1 MQPQTILFS
10 SSGSYA
16 VAEGLY
22 ENLKE
27 RHNVTLWKQFF
38 GENRTTPLWTFLKK
52 LFHYDY
58 AILVLAN
65 DSLVYDT
72 VTQGQQAWIPKD
84 NVIFELGA
92 TMARLG
98 PQKTILLVP
107 HEPEVHLPGYFD
119 DVRPLLF
126 TYTNQEQFSEEEKIQ
141 ATAAAADG
149 ISALLDT
156 VTYETFHSELPAQ
169 GLAHAYLNNFFL
181 PVRNSGIAQELVIN
195 GIPLSWTPA
204 AGIIFTIIVP
214 GEIMGRQRANDYFE
228 QLAGCYKISFKTND
242 GRDIGVYA
250 LPRKKESDPHGYAN
264 RASSQKAPALDKW
277 AAPAYSLRPA
287 LTPQGNLPCRNRP
300 PPLAAPTR
308 SRLTLIP
315 TTSAPGAF
323 TCSRSIASPLTWA
336 AWPAGSRP

>member
-1 MQPQTILFS
+1 MEPQTIIFS

-22 ENLKE
+22 ANLQD
-27 RHNVTLWKQFF
+27 RHPVTLWKQFF
-38 GENRTTPLWTFLKK
+38 GENTTTPLWTFFKK

-65 DSLVYDT
+65 DSIIYDT
-72 VTQGQQAWIPKD
+72 VNQGQQAWIPKD

-98 PQKTILLVP
+98 PQKTILLIP

-126 TYTNQEQFSEEEKIQ
+126 TYTNRDKFSEDEKIQ

-149 ISALLDT
+149 ISAILDR
-156 VTYETFHSELPAQ
+156 VNYETFHSELPAQ

-181 PVRNSGIAQELVIN
+181 PVRNSGIAQDLSIN
-195 GIPLSWTPA
+195 DVTIPWSPQ

-214 GEIMGRQRANDYFE
+214 GEIMGRQKANRYFE
-228 QLAGCYKISFKTND
+228 QLAGCYRTSFKTND
-242 GRDIGVYA
+242 GRDMGVYA
-250 LPRKKESDPHGYAN
+250 LPRKKETDPLHI
-264 RASSQKAPALDKW
+264 LD
-277 AAPAYSLRPA
+277 
-287 LTPQGNLPCRNRP
+287 
-300 PPLAAPTR
+300 
-308 SRLTLIP
+308 IP
-315 TTSAPGAF
+315 TTLLTAEDIIERIELFWREKDSERVKNTDSAFMDLLRQREILNFQRTLSNMIAGKFPN
-323 TCSRSIASPLTWA
+323 TYIVSDDEIRSHLAQWNK
-336 AWPAGSRP
+336 

>member
-22 ENLKE
+22 ENLKD

-156 VTYETFHSELPAQ
+156 VSYETFHSELPAQ

-195 GIPLSWTPA
+195 DIPLSWTPA

-250 LPRKKESDPHGYAN
+250 LPRKKESDPLHI
-264 RASSQKAPALDKW
+264 LD
-277 AAPAYSLRPA
+277 
-287 LTPQGNLPCRNRP
+287 
-300 PPLAAPTR
+300 
-308 SRLTLIP
+308 IP
-315 TTSAPGAF
+315 TTL
-323 TCSRSIASPLTWA
+323 LTAENIIERIELFWREKDRERVSSTDNEFMNLLRQREILNFQRTLTHMIEGRFPNTYIVSDDELRA
-336 AWPAGSRP
+336 HLDQNK